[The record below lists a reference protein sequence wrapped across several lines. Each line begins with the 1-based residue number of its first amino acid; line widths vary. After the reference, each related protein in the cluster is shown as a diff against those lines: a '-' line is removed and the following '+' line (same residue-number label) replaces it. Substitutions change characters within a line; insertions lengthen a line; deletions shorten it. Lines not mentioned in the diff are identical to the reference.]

1 MKGSKKTRG
10 QKLPEK
16 LSESEEIVMRCLWDS
31 REPMRLSDVIT
42 ACEGYGHYWK
52 AQTVSTFLLRL
63 IQKNYIDFKPASPG
77 RRVYF
82 PKISMESYLD
92 MQMHAMLDFWGKPT
106 IHALASAFSQT
117 DALTKEDLTE
127 LREMLNDMD
136 E

>member
-1 MKGSKKTRG
+1 MRGSRKTSEA
-10 QKLPEK
+10 KHPEK

-31 REPMRLSDVIT
+31 PTPLRLSDVIT

-52 AQTVSTFLLRL
+52 SQTVSTFLLRL
-63 IQKNYIDFKPASPG
+63 IQKGYVDFQFASPG
-77 RRVYF
+77 RRVYL

-92 MQMHAMLDFWGKPT
+92 MQMNSMLDFWGKPT
-106 IHALASAFSQT
+106 VRALASAFGRT
-117 DALTKEDLTE
+117 KALSREDLKE

>member
-63 IQKNYIDFKPASPG
+63 IQKNYIDFKPASQG

-82 PKISMESYLD
+82 PKISMERFPHRFFLKDSEAVCRLSVIS
-92 MQMHAMLDFWGKPT
+92 T
-106 IHALASAFSQT
+106 
-117 DALTKEDLTE
+117 
-127 LREMLNDMD
+127 
-136 E
+136 